1 MKDVSQE
8 LSLVN
13 DLLTVF
19 RRPAHF
25 ALALH
30 LRVDEVANIVPAIG
44 PLELTVALDLG
55 VFEVATIEKDLLS
68 PGWPIWIAS
77 LLFMA
82 DLLPFLVAFAVDD
95 SSAVEVAADL
105 NQTSVSCLDSMAF
118 HLVLLPHSRV

>member
-1 MKDVSQE
+1 MTLVEVSVIEVQGTVTVKDVSQE

-13 DLLTVF
+13 DLLTMF
-19 RRPAHF
+19 RRPAHL

-30 LRVDEVANIVPAIG
+30 LRVDEVSNIVPAIG

-55 VFEVATIEKDLLS
+55 VLEVATIEKDLLS

-77 LLFMA
+77 LLLMA

-105 NQTSVSCLDSMAF
+105 NQTSV
-118 HLVLLPHSRV
+118 

>member
-44 PLELTVALDLG
+44 PLELAVALDLG

-105 NQTSVSCLDSMAF
+105 NQTSV
-118 HLVLLPHSRV
+118 